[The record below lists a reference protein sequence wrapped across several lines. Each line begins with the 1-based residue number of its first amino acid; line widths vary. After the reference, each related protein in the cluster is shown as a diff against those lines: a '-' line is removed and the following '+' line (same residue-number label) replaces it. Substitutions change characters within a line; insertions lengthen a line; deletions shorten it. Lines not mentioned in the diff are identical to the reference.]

1 MDVRQLN
8 TFTPPL
14 RTTETRAPVQ
24 MGLPGFEEAKADPL
38 RVELPLETYAPEVT
52 SQPTGQP
59 AGQTPSIPD
68 PATVTVER
76 RPPGPES
83 HSYEDGRVVSL
94 SHNGPLLMIE
104 GPAEPAAICQRESS
118 AGRALTLAEVLQ
130 EISVSSVEKEAS
142 TAKAMSEREDGY
154 LKLFPYKD
162 DAKSLETRA
171 ALNARYN
178 DPSTSAESMTKT
190 VAKHAHER
198 GIEIDQVPENLVGDL
213 SSANLGEV
221 KAAAQ
226 AIIDKLFLSK
236 DASMNPEKHA
246 TVSKETQ
253 RFLDLAMQVAP
264 KGFTAGDAYKLVAG
278 NLALISYQDKAAA
291 ENMLGDHGV
300 RHLLGHNINACEE
313 LADGLEKRGIPVN
326 AMDRLVMHQAMIV
339 HDLGYAMD
347 SVRNPINS
355 EGLKG
360 QDAGHNVLA
369 ARYLRERSQNPDDP
383 LAKLFG
389 QGDLERMHRCVL
401 YHDKDKTGGPG
412 VQFQMKTTLSPDD
425 RAINLETMTRVADNS
440 HAFED
445 KLPEL
450 LYRKPESLKAMR
462 LMKTAG
468 ELGDTGLVEDL
479 KQELAD
485 HIRADSSLAKDDMEA
500 LLQSVSS
507 VHAQS
512 YQFSVGRIA
521 GCKPSFDVGED
532 GKVKLSVT
540 ESGLHQQTS
549 ALFGMQ
555 SYKQMEK
562 FVKDCAGEKVSLHG
576 NNEVIDGKDV
586 CVIVSG
592 PGIGAADDE
601 FNTSLTRDLLQDKP
615 FVKFAL
621 LDSQL
626 AEWQTTLQERQK
638 LGKPI
643 KQEDLDEVKAQRRA
657 LLEAYRAGS
666 AA

>member
-1 MDVRQLN
+1 MDLGKLN
-8 TFTPPL
+8 SFTPPN
-14 RTTETRAPVQ
+14 RTIEVRPLQ
-24 MGLPGFEEAKADPL
+24 ISLPGFEPKAELQPA
-38 RVELPLETYAPEVT
+38 ELPQESFSPTGITVPETLDVVTDNPLPATTLETPP
-52 SQPTGQP
+52 Q
-59 AGQTPSIPD
+59 
-68 PATVTVER
+68 VETQGFNAR
-76 RPPGPES
+76 G
-83 HSYEDGRVVSL
+83 YEDGKVVSY
-94 SHNGPLLMIE
+94 SNNGPLLMLD
-104 GPAEPAAICQRESS
+104 GSSDPAAAPEHHASI
-118 AGRALTLAEVLQ
+118 GRGRTLAEILQ
-130 EISVSSVEKEAS
+130 EISVSKVEKEPS
-142 TAKAMSEREDGY
+142 TAQAMSQREDGY
-154 LKLFPYKD
+154 LKVFPYKD
-162 DAKSLETRA
+162 DAKSLETRN
-171 ALNARYN
+171 ALNVRYN
-178 DPSTSAESMTKT
+178 DPTTSAESMTKT

-198 GIEIDQVPENLVGDL
+198 GIEINQVPQNLVGDL
-213 SSANLGEV
+213 SEANLDQV
-221 KAAAQ
+221 KKATQ
-226 AIIDKLFLSK
+226 GIIDKLFLSK
-236 DASMNPEKHA
+236 DASLNPEKHA
-246 TVSKETQ
+246 TVSKETE

-300 RHLLGHNINACEE
+300 RHLLGHNINACEQ

-369 ARYLRERSQNPDDP
+369 ARYLRERSQDPDDP
-383 LAKLFG
+383 ISKLFG

-401 YHDKDKTGGPG
+401 FHDKDKSGGPG
-412 VQFQMKTTLSPDD
+412 VHFKMKSTLSDED
-425 RAINLETMTRVADNS
+425 RAVNLETMTRVADNS

-450 LYRKPESLKAMR
+450 LYRKPDSLKAMR
-462 LMKTAG
+462 MMKTAG
-468 ELGDTGLVEDL
+468 ELGDKALVETI
-479 KQELAD
+479 KGELAEQ
-485 HIRADSSLAKDDMEA
+485 IKSDSSLAKDDQEA

-521 GCKPSFDVGED
+521 GAKPSFDVGED
-532 GKVKLSVT
+532 GKVQLSVT
-540 ESGLHQQTS
+540 ESGAHQQTS
-549 ALFGMQ
+549 ALFGME

-592 PGIGAADDE
+592 PAVGAVDDE
-601 FNTSLTRDLLQDKP
+601 FNTSLTKDLLQDKA

-626 AEWQTTLQERQK
+626 SQYQKTLEESQK
-638 LGKPI
+638 LGKPVL
-643 KQEDLDEVKAQRRA
+643 QVDLDDIKAQRRA
-657 LLEAYRAGS
+657 LLDGYRSGVTA
-666 AA
+666 